1 MKIFLTG
8 ATGFVGKHLL
18 YYILKDTEFTVTIPI
33 REKKGKTPQQR
44 FQSEFT
50 DSPLFKN
57 ISLSLSRVSVIDRS
71 IETLSAEDIS
81 GSGATCFIH
90 CAAMVKFNQP
100 LETLKEE
107 NYASV
112 KRIYEMCKMKF
123 IYVSTCYVHPKDTEV
138 GKPVSIEKGLPAE
151 RFICDYAYSKYLAE
165 EFLYEQDSEIDIVRL
180 SCVGVPLEDLPPMRG
195 PAHLG
200 LLEAGFRQLLPDIW
214 FPEAITF
221 SVVPVDIVSK
231 NLIQIAAASHKGLHI
246 TQLSAPLNN
255 ETFNISGLELGAPL
269 FAENNVTYWKGI
281 DFKTFTTIVTAMYFW
296 IPSLLH
302 KIIDANYMISTV
314 SSSVKFESSIELPPV
329 PKEEY
334 LTRTRE
340 YVRLLVGSRPS
351 HWAYSLF
358 LWVKAWLVALLYR
371 S

>member
-18 YYILKDTEFTVTIPI
+18 YYILKDTDFSVTIPV
-33 REKKGKTPQQR
+33 REKKGKSALER

-50 DSPLFKN
+50 DSFLFKD
-57 ISLSLSRVSVIDRS
+57 LELSRLTVIDRS
-71 IETLSAEDIS
+71 IETLTAEDIS
-81 GSGATCFIH
+81 GSGATCFLH

-123 IYVSTCYVHPKDTEV
+123 IYVSTCYVHPKDTEA
-138 GKPVSIEKGLPAE
+138 GKPVSIERGLPAG

-165 EFLYEQDSEIDIVRL
+165 EFLYEQNSEIDIVRL
-180 SCVGVPLEDLPPMRG
+180 SCVGAPLEDLPPMRG

-200 LLEAGFRQLLPDIW
+200 ILETIYRKSLPDIW
-214 FPEAITF
+214 FPEGLTF
-221 SVVPVDIVSK
+221 SVVPVDIVCK
-231 NLIQIAAASHKGLHI
+231 NLIQIAKTSHQGLHI
-246 TQLSAPLNN
+246 TQLSAPPKD
-255 ETFNISGLELGAPL
+255 ETFNISCLELGAPL
-269 FAENNVTYWKGI
+269 FAENNITHWKGI
-281 DFKTFTTIVTAMYFW
+281 DFKTFTFIVTAMYFW

-302 KIIDANYMISTV
+302 KIIDANYIISTV
-314 SSSVKFESSIELPPV
+314 ASSVKFESSIELPSV
-329 PKEEY
+329 AKEEY

-340 YVRLLVGSRPS
+340 YVRRLIGEAPC

-358 LWVKAWLVALLYR
+358 LWVKAWLVEMFYK
-371 S
+371 